1 MPKAAPQAPPAPASL
16 VQVLSDLGLDA
27 RRAPKKSFADRL
39 AELIDLSGAID
50 LSEFLRSLGRI
61 PAQTLEADEAAEAT
75 SSPGALFQARRRD
88 MLRTISASF
97 VPPQGGEPAPAG
109 GFFLP
114 SPKPAT
120 LKGDAE
126 AWAPYQRFYSL
137 QQSELERQVTLLRR
151 ALRQQLTV
159 AGPALAQLAALDV
172 TLDGTLADYARRGLA
187 VLPGLLQKRFVTLA
201 GEQRAADAAAGDSS
215 EPGAWL
221 EEGGWLRQFH
231 RDMQRVLVAE
241 VSLRLQPLQ
250 GMLDALES
258 VDEDAP

>member
-1 MPKAAPQAPPAPASL
+1 MPKAATQAPPAPASL
-16 VQVLSDLGLDA
+16 VQVLSDLGLDV

-61 PAQTLEADEAAEAT
+61 PAQALEADAST
-75 SSPGALFQARRRD
+75 DGPGALFQGRRRD
-88 MLRTISASF
+88 MLRSISDSF
-97 VPPQGGEPAPAG
+97 APAEGGEPAPAG
-109 GFFLP
+109 SFFLP
-114 SPKPAT
+114 SAKPAT

-151 ALRQQLTV
+151 ALRQQLAV
-159 AGPALAQLAALDV
+159 SSPALAQLAALDT
-172 TLDGTLADYARRGLA
+172 TLEGTLADYARRGLA

-201 GEQRAADAAAGDSS
+201 GEQRAVDAAAGGDS
-215 EPGAWL
+215 EPGTWL
-221 EEGGWLRQFH
+221 EEGGWLWQFH

-258 VDEDAP
+258 VKEDAP